1 MNSFSKFDPLFLDFM
16 MSASDDIISNYG
28 KHLRIVS
35 IVCRLLLSV
44 CFVMSKNLK
53 FDSFLFLFSYFLVDE
68 KIFCCHG
75 GLSPDLLKY
84 YRVGMVHSAFFLFFY
99 LCKFKEIS
107 QNGFSQNPSAHA
119 CYSLCFVLGF
129 IFHVYVSTTECV
141 ITSKCI

>member
-1 MNSFSKFDPLFLDFM
+1 MNSISKFDPLFLDFM

-44 CFVMSKNLK
+44 CFVISKNLD
-53 FDSFLFLFSYFLVDE
+53 FDSFQSCFHFLVDE

-84 YRVGMVHSAFFLFFY
+84 YRVGMVHSDFLFYFFY
-99 LCKFKEIS
+99 AHFKEYLKTDF
-107 QNGFSQNPSAHA
+107 QNTLPRTLLSVF
-119 CYSLCFVLGF
+119 CFRF
-129 IFHVYVSTTECV
+129 YF
-141 ITSKCI
+141 